1 MFPGDSEKPEL
12 ESGSPIQSVSGV
24 ELPAISR
31 KWRTISSKTEI
42 TVRKTNKE
50 TLFLRKDLKRSRKVR
65 NSAQNSYLDSKTQ
78 NVSVSHPG
86 PVDGFKIPFDQLGS
100 SGSEPKELDLEN
112 KTTKWYPSQSRLSDR
127 IPHLHV
133 RDIEF
138 REKIKVSKR
147 KLVHSNNKRAV
158 QNANLET
165 RYFGSP
171 SRVFN
176 PIWRNLDDGSSS
188 TFTPGE
194 RFYITFDFH
203 LICYT
208 FFTLPH

>member
-12 ESGSPIQSVSGV
+12 KSGSPIQSVSGV

-50 TLFLRKDLKRSRKVR
+50 TIFLRKDLKRSRKVR
-65 NSAQNSYLDSKTQ
+65 NSARNSDLDSKTQ
-78 NVSVSHPG
+78 NVSVSHP
-86 PVDGFKIPFDQLGS
+86 VYGFKIPFDQLGS
-100 SGSEPKELDLEN
+100 SGSEPKELNLEN
-112 KTTKWYPSQSRLSDR
+112 KSTEWYPSQNRSSDR

-171 SRVFN
+171 HYNPSRVFN

-194 RFYITFDFH
+194 RFYIRFVLH
-203 LICYT
+203 LI
-208 FFTLPH
+208 